1 MKKTLLAALLV
12 FISLS
17 LTGCGNDH
25 NNNAPPLIVTQ
36 ILSDPTVDGDIQ
48 FTPPSTF
55 LPAQSNTQSVFA
67 GIVPA
72 TLPEYRAFL
81 DFPLSTV
88 PLNAGIVSAT
98 LIIYFDS
105 IQSTTSTIPM
115 DIELVSFSSLSGTDF
130 NSAPLLG
137 TAPVIF
143 SVFPT
148 TDVNNF
154 VAIDVTSLMVQ
165 AQNLTLSDLQIRIS
179 LDSSAV
185 SGRIEID
192 DTTGPNRGAL
202 APLLQVKYL

>member
-25 NNNAPPLIVTQ
+25 NNNAPLPITTQ
-36 ILSDPTVDGDIQ
+36 FLSDPAFDGDIQ

-55 LPAQSNTQSVFA
+55 LPAQGNTQSVFA

-72 TLPEYRAFL
+72 TVPEYRAFL

-115 DIELVSFSSLSGTDF
+115 DIELVSFSSLSGPDF

-137 TAPVIF
+137 TAPITF
-143 SVFPT
+143 SVFQ
-148 TDVNNF
+148 TDVNHF
-154 VAIDVTSLMVQ
+154 LAIDVTSLMVQ
-165 AQNLTLSDLQIRIS
+165 AQNLSLPDFQIRMS
-179 LDSSAV
+179 LDLSAV

-192 DTTGPNRGAL
+192 DTTGPNRTAL
-202 APLLQVKYL
+202 APLLQVEYF